1 MRTIISIIFV
11 VIVVVVI
18 IVIIVVVIVV
28 IIILAILIRFVDV
41 SPKIWQLV
49 VFVRIMLFILH
60 LLVLL
65 GSSNHRV
72 YLEANFFDELN
83 RLLLLSLYNLW
94 LRLFNLSYSF
104 LSLGLILLLS
114 GSRLL

>member
-1 MRTIISIIFV
+1 MGTIISIIFV

-65 GSSNHRV
+65 GSNHRV
-72 YLEANFFDELN
+72 DLKANFFDELN

>member
-65 GSSNHRV
+65 GSNHRV